1 MSGFLLNPYIY
12 TIAATTT
19 TTTSTTTTTVA
30 PMITRSFIE
39 YAYTASRTAYTSN
52 VYTPIARIN
61 NVPGSTQGTAI
72 FWMGAV
78 DINSVTF
85 DARLRI
91 TSSQGGTALQNI
103 EPQDTTD
110 DAYLGGM
117 YFYSGSGNSSWV
129 MEFSPETSS
138 VAAGYAGY
146 ALTALALATNDTTA
160 SSLGITSYR
169 NTTFSSKVSM
179 TLAAGELSKEY
190 LVIAS
195 AGIGGD
201 NTSLN
206 ARVRLF
212 DDTAS
217 YGQLDDIYMQDTS
230 NVTPYWYFRRF
241 VIPGVTSKVFRL
253 QGAGDGND
261 DLEIRDANLLGLDLS
276 NFANV
281 YYAEF
286 TGSVSTTSQIG
297 INAFSSSFNIVNPSN
312 KHLLLACGFL
322 SGSSNA
328 DSFTCQ
334 LINTSTVTA
343 YTVEHVREMN
353 STREDYPNVVAEVVK
368 FTQTT
373 NNLSWQYYVE
383 TAGTRAHMS
392 NMAFAILDLGVT

>member
-1 MSGFLLNPYIY
+1 MSSFLVNPYIY
-12 TIAATTT
+12 VTTGTTT
-19 TTTSTTTTTVA
+19 TTTTAA
-30 PMITRSFIE
+30 PIITRSFVE
-39 YAYTASRTAYTSN
+39 YAYTASRTAYTTN
-52 VYTPIARIN
+52 VYTPIARLN
-61 NVPGSTQGTAI
+61 NVPGAIPGTAI

-85 DARLRI
+85 DVRLRI
-91 TSSQGGTALQNI
+91 TSSQGGTALENI

-110 DAYLGGM
+110 DIYLGGM
-117 YFYSGSGNSSWV
+117 YFYTGSTNSSWV

-146 ALTALALATNDTTA
+146 ALTALALTPNDVIA
-160 SSLGITSYR
+160 SSLGTSAYR
-169 NTTFSSKVSM
+169 NTTFTSKVSM
-179 TLAAGELSKEY
+179 TVAAGELAENV

-195 AGIGGD
+195 AGLGGD
-201 NTSLN
+201 DTALN

-217 YGQLDDIYMQDTS
+217 YGQLDDVYMQDTS

-241 VIPGVTSKVFRL
+241 DIPGVTSKTFRL
-253 QGAGDGND
+253 QGASDGNN
-261 DLEIRDANLLGLDLS
+261 DLEIRNATMMALDLAG
-276 NFANV
+276 FANH

-297 INAFSSSFNIVNPSN
+297 INAFSSSFTIANPSN

-328 DSFTCQ
+328 SSFTCQ
-334 LINTSTVTA
+334 LINTSTSTA

-353 STREDYPNVVAEVVK
+353 ATTEDYPNIVAEVVK
-368 FTQTT
+368 FTQAT
-373 NNLSWQYYVE
+373 NNISWQYYVE

>member
-1 MSGFLLNPYIY
+1 MSSFLLNTYFF
-12 TIAATTT
+12 TTGT
-19 TTTSTTTTTVA
+19 TTTTTTVA
-30 PMITRSFIE
+30 PFVTRSFVE
-39 YAYTASRTAYTSN
+39 SAYTASRTQYTTN

-61 NVPGSTQGTAI
+61 DVPSAIPATAI

-78 DINSVTF
+78 DINSVSF
-85 DARLRI
+85 DARLRV
-91 TSSQGGTALQNI
+91 TSSRSTTITATQNI

-117 YFYSGSGNSSWV
+117 YFYTASGNSSWV

-146 ALTALALATNDTTA
+146 ALTALALTPNDVTA
-160 SSLGITSYR
+160 SSLGVSSYR
-169 NTTFSSKVSM
+169 NTTFSNKVSM
-179 TLAAGELSKEY
+179 TVTAGELNKEV
-190 LVIAS
+190 VIVAS

-201 NTSLN
+201 ATSLN

-212 DDTAS
+212 DGTS
-217 YGQLDDIYMQDTS
+217 GFGQVDDVYLQDTS
-230 NVTPYWYFRRF
+230 NVTPYWYFRRYT
-241 VIPGVTSKVFRL
+241 IPGVSSRTFSI

-261 DLEIRDANLLGLDLS
+261 DLEIRDANLLALDTAG
-276 NFANV
+276 FANF

-297 INAFSSSFNIVNPSN
+297 INAWSSSFNIANPSN

-328 DSFTCQ
+328 SSFICQ
-334 LINTSTVTA
+334 LVNITTA
-343 YTVEHVREMN
+343 ESYTVEHNREMN
-353 STREDYPNVVAEVVK
+353 ATTEDYPNMVARIVK
-368 FTQTT
+368 FTGAT

-383 TAGTRAHMS
+383 TAGTTAHMS
-392 NMAFAILDLGVT
+392 NMAFALFDLGIT

>member
-1 MSGFLLNPYIY
+1 MSGFLLNPYMF
-12 TIAATTT
+12 TVAATTT
-19 TTTSTTTTTVA
+19 TTTTAA
-30 PMITRSFIE
+30 PMITRSFVE
-39 YAYTASRTAYTSN
+39 YAYTESRTQYTSN

-61 NVPGSTQGTAI
+61 NVPGANPGTAI

-78 DINSVTF
+78 DINSVSF
-85 DARLRI
+85 DRRLRI
-91 TSSQGGTALQNI
+91 TSSLGGTALQNI
-103 EPQDTTD
+103 ESQDVTD
-110 DAYLGGM
+110 DSYLGGM
-117 YFYSGSGNSSWV
+117 YFYTGSVNSSWV

-146 ALTALALATNDTTA
+146 ALTALALTPGDTIA
-160 SSLGITSYR
+160 YSLNLSSYR
-169 NTTFSSKVSM
+169 NSTFSNKVSM
-179 TLAAGELSKEY
+179 TVSAGELD
-190 LVIAS
+190 LDTLIIAS

-201 NTSLN
+201 DTAVNG
-206 ARVRLF
+206 RVRLF
-212 DDTAS
+212 DGTTG
-217 YGQLDDIYMQDTS
+217 YGQVDDVYMQDTS
-230 NVTPYWYFRRF
+230 NSTPYWFFKRF
-241 VIPGVTSKVFRL
+241 VIPGVTSRTFSI
-253 QGAGDGND
+253 QGASNGDD
-261 DLEIRDANLLGLDLS
+261 DLEIRNATIASLDLS
-276 NFANV
+276 NFENY

-297 INAFSSSFNIVNPSN
+297 INAWSSSFNIVNPSN

-328 DSFTCQ
+328 NSFTCQ
-334 LINTSTVTA
+334 LINTSTSTA

-353 STREDYPNVVAEVVK
+353 STTEDYPNVVARIVT

>member
-1 MSGFLLNPYIY
+1 MSGFLLNPYIFEV
-12 TIAATTT
+12 AATTT
-19 TTTSTTTTTVA
+19 TTTTAA
-30 PMITRSFIE
+30 PIITRSFVE
-39 YAYTASRTAYTSN
+39 YAYTASRTQYTTN
-52 VYTPIARIN
+52 VYTPIGRLN
-61 NVPGSTQGTAI
+61 NVPGAIPGTAI

-78 DINSVTF
+78 DINSVSF

-91 TSSQGGTALQNI
+91 TSSQGTALQNI

-110 DAYLGGM
+110 DIYLGGM
-117 YFYSGSGNSSWV
+117 YFYTGSVNSSWV

-146 ALTALALATNDTTA
+146 ALTALALTPNDA
-160 SSLGITSYR
+160 ISSSLGITSFR
-169 NTTFSSKVSM
+169 NATYANKVSM
-179 TLAAGELSKEY
+179 TLGAGELSEEY

-201 NTSLN
+201 DTALN

-241 VIPGVTSKVFRL
+241 AIPALTSKTFRL
-253 QGAGDGND
+253 QGYSDGNN

-276 NFANV
+276 GFANY

-297 INAFSSSFNIVNPSN
+297 INAWSSSFNIVNPSN

-328 DSFTCQ
+328 SSFTCQ
-334 LINTSTVTA
+334 LINTSTSTA

-353 STREDYPNVVAEVVK
+353 ATTEDYPNVVAEVVK
-368 FTQTT
+368 FTQAT

-383 TAGTRAHMS
+383 TAGTTAHMS
-392 NMAFAILDLGVT
+392 NMAFAILDLGLT

>member
-1 MSGFLLNPYIY
+1 MSSFLVNPYIY
-12 TIAATTT
+12 VIAGTTT
-19 TTTSTTTTTVA
+19 TTTTAA
-30 PMITRSFIE
+30 PIITRSFVE
-39 YAYTASRTAYTSN
+39 YAYTESRTQYTTN

-61 NVPGSTQGTAI
+61 NVPGAIQGTAI

-78 DINSVTF
+78 DINSVSF

-91 TSSQGGTALQNI
+91 TSSLGGTALQNI

-146 ALTALALATNDTTA
+146 ALTALALTPNDATA
-160 SSLGITSYR
+160 SSLGVSSYR
-169 NTTFSSKVSM
+169 NNTFSSKVSM

-201 NTSLN
+201 DTALN

-217 YGQLDDIYMQDTS
+217 YGQVDDVYIQDTS

-241 VIPGVTSKVFRL
+241 VVPGVTSKVFRI
-253 QGAGDGND
+253 QGASDGNN
-261 DLEIRDANLLGLDLS
+261 DLEVRDANLLGLDLS
-276 NFANV
+276 NFANA

-297 INAFSSSFNIVNPSN
+297 INAWSSSFNIVNPSN

-328 DSFTCQ
+328 SSFTCQ
-334 LINTSTVTA
+334 LINTSTTTA

-353 STREDYPNVVAEVVK
+353 ATTEDYPNVVAEIVK

-383 TAGTRAHMS
+383 TAGTTAHMS
-392 NMAFAILDLGVT
+392 NMAFAILDLGLT

>member
-1 MSGFLLNPYIY
+1 MSGFLLNPYIFA
-12 TIAATTT
+12 TTGTTT
-19 TTTSTTTTTVA
+19 TTTTTA
-30 PMITRSFIE
+30 PITTRSFVE
-39 YAYTASRTAYTSN
+39 YPYTASRTQYTTN

-61 NVPGSTQGTAI
+61 NVPASTPGTAI

-78 DINSVTF
+78 DINSVSF

-91 TSSQGGTALQNI
+91 TSSQATTIIATENF

-117 YFYSGSGNSSWV
+117 YFYTGSGNSSWV

-138 VAAGYAGY
+138 LAAGYAGY
-146 ALTALALATNDTTA
+146 ALTALALTTNDVISA
-160 SSLGITSYR
+160 SL
-169 NTTFSSKVSM
+169 NTTSFRNATYANKM
-179 TLAAGELSKEY
+179 TLPVSAGPAGEEALI
-190 LVIAS
+190 IAS

-201 NTSLN
+201 DTAIN

-212 DDTAS
+212 DGTTG
-217 YGQLDDIYMQDTS
+217 YGQVDDIYIQDTS
-230 NVTPYWYFRRF
+230 NVTPYWYFRKF
-241 VIPGVTSKVFRL
+241 TIPANGTTTFSL
-253 QGAGDGND
+253 QGYSDGDN
-261 DLEIRDANLLGLDLS
+261 DLEIRNATMLSLDLAG
-276 NFANV
+276 FANY

-297 INAFSSSFNIVNPSN
+297 ENAWSSSFNIVNPSN

-328 DSFTCQ
+328 SSFICQ
-334 LINTSTVTA
+334 LINTSTSTA

-353 STREDYPNVVAEVVK
+353 STTEDYPNVVARIVT
-368 FTQTT
+368 FTQAT